1 MWNLQNTVKIMYV
14 GTCSISNVPY
24 MYADINESADWYS
37 GPQWPCF
44 SMLDLFVIQKLDAYH

>member
-1 MWNLQNTVKIMYV
+1 MFV
-14 GTCSISNVPY
+14 GTFSISNVPQ
-24 MYADINESADWYS
+24 MYADINESADGIS